1 MMLRIESRSKIP
13 PFEQLRAQLSLMVSA
28 GRLLPGQRL
37 PPIRQLADRLD
48 LSPGTVARA
57 YRELEYAGIVEGRG
71 RAGTFVTDAPP
82 IAYSVRERERRLAEA
97 AETFATVARQ
107 LDVDDDRC
115 RTAIETALSQLTSV
129 A

>member
-1 MMLRIESRSKIP
+1 MLRIESRSKIP

-82 IAYSVRERERRLAEA
+82 IAYSVQERERRLAEA

-107 LDVDDDRC
+107 LDVGDDRC
-115 RTAIETALSQLTSV
+115 RAAIETALSQLTSV